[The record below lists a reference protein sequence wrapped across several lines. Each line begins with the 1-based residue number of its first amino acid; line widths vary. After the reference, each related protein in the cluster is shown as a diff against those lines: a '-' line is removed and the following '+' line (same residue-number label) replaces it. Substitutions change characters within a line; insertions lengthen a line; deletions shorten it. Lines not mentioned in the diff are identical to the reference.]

1 MDIGRQ
7 RRFNVT
13 LPALSSA
20 TAPAGVDY
28 FLENYL
34 ATIDMSTTESQ
45 HYVPVS
51 ITEIPDEELQE
62 LRGRIVSSG
71 TLGRSPVYLQ
81 LFDYL
86 LECAQQGRQ
95 PKEFEIAVDVLGRDG
110 TFDVTKDSV
119 VRVYVHQLRKRLD
132 KYFLK
137 LTPQC
142 KYRLSI
148 PKGQYTVNASRAPS
162 PVEAL
167 SATDGTP
174 PQHAPDAATARTR
187 HRMLSSLLVIVA
199 ALLLLTNVWQW
210 QLRQGA
216 APDTPVSQALS
227 HSLWQS
233 LMDDD
238 MPILIVMGDYY
249 IFGETDE
256 SGRVTRM
263 VRDFFINSRQ
273 DLADLFMQDNTLQ
286 THFRDL
292 DMSYMP
298 EGAASALLQIAP
310 IVTAT
315 GKRVN
320 VRMMSRI
327 TTADLRSNHIIYI
340 GYISAMDR
348 LNNMYFPASG
358 LLPGRTYD
366 ELYNRDQQIFYTSTA
381 GLPELGEPFRDLAL
395 LSTWTAAR
403 GNRFILVSGTRDA
416 GLMHA
421 ANVAAS
427 AAELS
432 QLDAALDPG
441 TLANTPGYE
450 ALYEVYGIDRM
461 NFDAGLLYHQ
471 PLDPDRIWQR

>member
-1 MDIGRQ
+1 MDIGSQ

-13 LPALSSA
+13 A
-20 TAPAGVDY
+20 DY
-28 FLENYL
+28 RVIVIME
-34 ATIDMSTTESQ
+34 TTEHRQYGQYEPLS
-45 HYVPVS
+45 VTD
-51 ITEIPDEELQE
+51 IADDELQA
-62 LRGRIVSSG
+62 LRRRIVSSG
-71 TLGRSPVYLQ
+71 ALGRSPVYLQ

-132 KYFLK
+132 NYFLK
-137 LTPQC
+137 LSPQST
-142 KYRLSI
+142 YRLTI
-148 PKGQYTVNASRAPS
+148 PKGQYTVNATRAPHPGEKSIAPITPGTASTLPAS
-162 PVEAL
+162 PADRKRRKRSYLLAGLVA
-167 SATDGTP
+167 
-174 PQHAPDAATARTR
+174 
-187 HRMLSSLLVIVA
+187 MLLV
-199 ALLLLTNVWQW
+199 TNVWQW
-210 QLRQGA
+210 QLRHSEV
-216 APDTPVSQALS
+216 PDTTVSQALS
-227 HSLWQS
+227 HPLWQS

-238 MPILIVMGDYY
+238 MPILVVMGDYY

-273 DLADLFMQDNTLQ
+273 DLAELFMQDNTLQ
-286 THFRDL
+286 MHFRDL

-298 EGAASALLQIAP
+298 EGSASALLQIAP
-310 IVTAT
+310 IVAAT

-327 TTADLRSNHIIYI
+327 TTADLRSNHVIYI

-366 ELYNRDQQIFYTSTA
+366 ELYNRNQQTFYTSTA
-381 GLPELGEPFRDLAL
+381 GLPEQGEPFRDLAL
-395 LSTWTAAR
+395 VATWSAAW
-403 GNRFILVSGTRDA
+403 GNQFILVSGTRDA

-421 ANVAAS
+421 ANVVAN
-427 AAELS
+427 AEELLR
-432 QLDAALDPG
+432 LDARLDRG
-441 TLANTPGYE
+441 ILSSTLGYE

-471 PLDPDRIWQR
+471 SLDPDRIWHR